1 MVATIIVGGFF
12 GDEGKG
18 KIVAH
23 VAFSDKPTI
32 IARGGVGPNAGHTV
46 EIGNKKFGVRMIP
59 SGFVYKNARVLIG
72 AGVLVDPKVLFREL
86 ELLEVRSRIGVDSR
100 CGIIEDR
107 HILMDKKNDHLSKEI
122 GSTGTGC
129 GPAAAERA
137 MRIIK
142 QAKDLPELKDYT
154 TDVPIEINEAINRG
168 DNVLLEGSQ
177 GYGLSLFYGTYPY
190 VTSKDTTAS
199 QIASDIGVGPT
210 KIDETIV
217 VFKAFP
223 TRVGEGPF
231 KTQMSEEEVRRFKI
245 EEFGTV
251 TGRARRIGLWDQE
264 MAKYSAMINGAT
276 QIAVTGLDKL
286 DPTVKGVNDFEKL
299 TQKVKTFVDQNEREI
314 GIPFTLL
321 STGPDI
327 SEIVDLRE
335 EKLKRT

>member
-1 MVATIIVGGFF
+1 MVSTIIVGGFF

-72 AGVLVDPKVLFREL
+72 AGVLVDPKVLFREM
-86 ELLEVRSRIGVDSR
+86 ELLGVRSRIGVDSR
-100 CGIIEDR
+100 CAIIEDR
-107 HILMDKKNDHLSKEI
+107 HIKMDKKNDHLSKEI

-137 MRIIK
+137 MRITR

-154 TDVPIEINEAINRG
+154 TDVPLEINEAINRG

-231 KTQMSEEEVRRFKI
+231 KTQMSEEELRRLKI

-251 TGRARRIGLWDQE
+251 TGRARRIGLWDRK

-286 DPTVKGVNDFEKL
+286 DPIVKGVNDFEKL

-335 EKLKRT
+335 EKLRRT

>member
-46 EIGNKKFGVRMIP
+46 EIGNQKFGVRMIP

-72 AGVLVDPKVLFREL
+72 AGVLVDPKVLFKEV
-86 ELLEVRSRIGVDSR
+86 ELLGVRSRIGVDSR
-100 CGIIEDR
+100 CAIIEDR
-107 HILMDKKNDHLSKEI
+107 HIMIDKKNDHLSKEI

-137 MRIIK
+137 MRITR
-142 QAKDLPELKDYT
+142 QAKDLPELKNYT
-154 TDVPIEINEAINRG
+154 TDVPLEINEAINRG

-231 KTQMSEEEVRRFKI
+231 KTQMSEEDVRRLKI

-251 TGRARRIGLWDQE
+251 TGRARRIGLWDQK

-286 DPTVKGVNDFEKL
+286 DPTVKGVNDYGKL
-299 TQKVKTFVDQNEREI
+299 TQKVKTFVYQNEREI

-335 EKLKRT
+335 EKLRRT

>member
-1 MVATIIVGGFF
+1 MVSTIIVGGFF

-46 EIGNKKFGVRMIP
+46 EIGNKKYGVRMIP
-59 SGFVYKNARVLIG
+59 SGFVYENARVLIG
-72 AGVLVDPKVLFREL
+72 AGVLVDPKVLFKEV
-86 ELLEVRSRIGVDSR
+86 ELLGVRSRIGVDRR
-100 CGIIEDR
+100 CAIIEDR
-107 HILMDKKNDHLSKEI
+107 HIMMDKNNDHLSKEI

-137 MRIIK
+137 MRITR

-231 KTQMSEEEVRRFKI
+231 KTQMSEEDARRLKI

-251 TGRARRIGLWDQE
+251 TGRARRIGLWDQK

-286 DPTVKGVNDFEKL
+286 DPTSKGVNDYEKL
-299 TQKVKTFVDQNEREI
+299 TQKVKTFIDQNEREI

-335 EKLKRT
+335 EKLRRT

>member
-23 VAFSDKPTI
+23 VAFSDKPII

-46 EIGNKKFGVRMIP
+46 EIGNQKFGVRMIP
-59 SGFVYKNARVLIG
+59 SGFVYENARVLIG
-72 AGVLVDPKVLFREL
+72 AGVLVDPKVLFKEV
-86 ELLEVRSRIGVDSR
+86 ELLGVRSRIGVDSR
-100 CGIIEDR
+100 CAIIEDR
-107 HILMDKKNDHLSKEI
+107 HIMMDKKNDHLSKEI

-137 MRIIK
+137 MRTTR

-154 TDVPIEINEAINRG
+154 TDVPLEINEAINRG

-231 KTQMSEEEVRRFKI
+231 KTQMSEEEVRRLKI

-251 TGRARRIGLWDQE
+251 TGRARRIGLWDQK

-286 DPTVKGVNDFEKL
+286 DPTVKGVNDYGKL
-299 TQKVKTFVDQNEREI
+299 TQKVKTFIDQNEREV

-321 STGPDI
+321 STSPDI

-335 EKLKRT
+335 EKLRRT

>member
-1 MVATIIVGGFF
+1 MTTVKQLSIENQCLET
-12 GDEGKG
+12 
-18 KIVAH
+18 
-23 VAFSDKPTI
+23 
-32 IARGGVGPNAGHTV
+32 AR
-46 EIGNKKFGVRMIP
+46 R
-59 SGFVYKNARVLIG
+59 
-72 AGVLVDPKVLFREL
+72 
-86 ELLEVRSRIGVDSR
+86 GVDWLLGQQNTDGSWKAL
-100 CGIIEDR
+100 G
-107 HILMDKKNDHLSKEI
+107 KKAPIDAYYKVAWAFNI
-122 GSTGTGC
+122 TGH
-129 GPAAAERA
+129 PAAAERA
-137 MRIIK
+137 MRITR

-154 TDVPIEINEAINRG
+154 TDVPLEINEAINRG